1 MREWGKWVAVSLIQ
15 VSCIHYIF
23 TLQGAEG
30 AFLFGILIILKMV
43 FSIFRISITIAA
55 DAFPES

>member
-23 TLQGAEG
+23 TLQEAEG
-30 AFLFGILIILKMV
+30 AFLFGILILKMV
-43 FSIFRISITIAA
+43 FSVFWISITIAA